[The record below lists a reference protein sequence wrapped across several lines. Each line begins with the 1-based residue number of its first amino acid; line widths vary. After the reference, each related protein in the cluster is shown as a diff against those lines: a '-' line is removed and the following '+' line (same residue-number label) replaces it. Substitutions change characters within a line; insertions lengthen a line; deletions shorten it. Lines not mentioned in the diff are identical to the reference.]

1 MSLPPPEAVPH
12 TRKLTTTSSSSQ
24 TAANIDRH
32 VQSLGQKYMG
42 YRPSSIYQDT
52 SVKPEGGHNVLVD
65 NFLNAQCK
73 QIVSTPTMNPL
84 PVHPQPSV
92 NHNLSALTNSI

>member
-1 MSLPPPEAVPH
+1 VPDI
-12 TRKLTTTSSSSQ
+12 RKLTTASSQ

-42 YRPSSIYQDT
+42 YRPSSSYQDT

-73 QIVSTPTMNPL
+73 PPISTSTMNL
-84 PVHPQPSV
+84 LSSHPTVKKHQQPSQNLGP
-92 NHNLSALTNSI
+92 NHILI